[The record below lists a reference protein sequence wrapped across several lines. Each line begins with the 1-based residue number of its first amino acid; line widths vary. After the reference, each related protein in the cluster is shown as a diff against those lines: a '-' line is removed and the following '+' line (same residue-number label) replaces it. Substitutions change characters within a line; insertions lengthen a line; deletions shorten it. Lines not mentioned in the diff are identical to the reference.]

1 MKNIIAILFL
11 IPLKSFSQSD
21 SLVFITN
28 SEINVTRYVIQHT
41 QDTTTAWVN
50 DTIFQPKKNIS
61 NRYAYTLSLINKYYR
76 VQAVMNKGNYFSY
89 VVAYFNK
96 PPSLDIQ
103 PSYFKGTLINP

>member
-1 MKNIIAILFL
+1 MNKLIAILFL

-50 DTIFQPKKNIS
+50 DTAFQPKKNIS
-61 NRYAYTLSLINKYYR
+61 NRYTYTLSLINKYYR
-76 VQAVMNKGNYFSY
+76 VQAVMNKGNYFSDI
-89 VVAYFNK
+89 VSYFNK
-96 PPSLDIQ
+96 PP
-103 PSYFKGTLINP
+103 TLNIYPNTFNKTLSN

>member
-1 MKNIIAILFL
+1 MLKYILFIIL
-11 IPLKSFSQSD
+11 YTPIKSFAQSD

-61 NRYAYTLSLINKYYR
+61 NRYTYNLSLINKYYR
-76 VQAVMNKGNYFSY
+76 VQAVMNKGNYFSD

-96 PPSLDIQ
+96 PPILNIY
-103 PSYFKGTLINP
+103 PNTFNKTLSN